1 MSEKASTYLIL
12 PEPSEDL
19 IVSEQP
25 WSIETYADGLMDEL
39 FAEIDNILDGQ
50 ETLPSQTVQ
59 HGGHIHRVQT
69 ITVPQ
74 IVFQDRQI
82 PQTQPIPKVRHNPL
96 STVVMG
102 ATATNQP
109 TSKPSKSKSPFSL
122 SVMLWLGVGV
132 GVAMA
137 CLAWLSNSELV
148 NRLTAKSFQKN
159 LLPQQVQSKLPTR
172 AQVEEDLVRYMLGAL
187 SAIDR
192 QEAKS
197 NLRSNKPA
205 TIASVPSNQTNI
217 AYQPS
222 AGNLPIPVTANN
234 TSPNSGRSTTVVERI
249 YIPVYQAPQPMR
261 YAPPPMLAN
270 LRALPQVP
278 VATSPKKNLGHASK
292 PAPVKL
298 ASIKLHSAPAIK
310 PMTVNALAAV
320 RKDIKPVAMQT
331 KPVTV
336 HQALK
341 PALPILSVTSPNVT
355 SPKLPT
361 DKAPTSTAPIA
372 EQEIVATVSAPN
384 PPVGAHTLEGL
395 MELGKKSAALFKIN
409 GVTKRIEVGE
419 AIGYSGWTLVE
430 VTNGEAVIRRNGEV
444 RSIYAGQTF

>member
-12 PEPSEDL
+12 SEPSEDL

-39 FAEIDNILDGQ
+39 FAEIDDILDGQ

-59 HGGHIHRVQT
+59 HGGHFHRVQT
-69 ITVPQ
+69 ITIPQ

-96 STVVMG
+96 STVVVG

-109 TSKPSKSKSPFSL
+109 PPKPSKQKSRSFL
-122 SVMLWLGVGV
+122 SSVLWLGVGV
-132 GVAMA
+132 GAAMA
-137 CLAWLSNSELV
+137 CLAWLSNSGLV
-148 NRLTAKSFQKN
+148 NRLASTSLQKN
-159 LLPQQVQSKLPTR
+159 LLPQQVQPKLPTK

-192 QEAKS
+192 QETTQH
-197 NLRSNKPA
+197 LRSTKPA
-205 TIASVPSNQTNI
+205 TVASVPSNQANI
-217 AYQPS
+217 AYQPP
-222 AGNLPIPVTANN
+222 AGNLLIPAANN
-234 TSPNSGRSTTVVERI
+234 TSLAPGRSTTVVERRI

-278 VATSPKKNLGHASK
+278 VAASPKKNLGYTSK
-292 PAPVKL
+292 LAPVKTAAIKTQL
-298 ASIKLHSAPAIK
+298 ATK
-310 PMTVNALAAV
+310 PMTVTALAAV
-320 RKDIKPVAMQT
+320 RNDIKPVAMQT

-336 HQALK
+336 YPVSKA
-341 PALPILSVTSPNVT
+341 ALPILSVTSSNSAPPK
-355 SPKLPT
+355 SPT
-361 DKAPTSTAPIA
+361 ATAPTSTTPIA

-384 PPVGAHTLEGL
+384 RPVSAHTLEGL
-395 MELGKKSAALFKIN
+395 MELGNKSAALFKIN
-409 GVTKRIEVGE
+409 GVTKRVEVGE

>member
-102 ATATNQP
+102 ATADPNQP
-109 TSKPSKSKSPFSL
+109 VSKPSKPKSRFPL
-122 SVMLWLGVGV
+122 SMMLWLGVGV
-132 GVAMA
+132 GAAMA
-137 CLAWLSNSELV
+137 CLAWISNSELV

-159 LLPQQVQSKLPTR
+159 LLQQQVQSKLPTR

-192 QEAKS
+192 QEGKS

-205 TIASVPSNQTNI
+205 TIALVPSNKTNI
-217 AYQPS
+217 AYQPPV
-222 AGNLPIPVTANN
+222 GNLPIPVTANN

-278 VATSPKKNLGHASK
+278 VATPPKKNLGYASR
-292 PAPVKL
+292 PAPVKI
-298 ASIKLHSAPAIK
+298 ASINPHKATK
-310 PMTVNALAAV
+310 PMTVTALAAV
-320 RKDIKPVAMQT
+320 RNDMKSVAIHT
-331 KPVTV
+331 RPVTV
-336 HQALK
+336 HQAIK
-341 PALPILSVTSPNVT
+341 PALPILSVTSPNVI
-355 SPKLPT
+355 SPKLST
-361 DKAPTSTAPIA
+361 DKVPTSTAPIA

-384 PPVGAHTLEGL
+384 SPVGSHTLEGL

-430 VTNGEAVIRRNGEV
+430 VANGEAVIRRNGEV